1 MLRNEFGEEFIDYE
15 YGATTTGNTI
25 MEQIKLFQKAKL
37 VVGPHGAGL
46 TNIVWTP
53 PGLLFFSYYYS
64 RERLTREKRNRNPA
78 R

>member
-37 VVGPHGAGL
+37 VVGPTVL
-46 TNIVWTP
+46 V
-53 PGLLFFSYYYS
+53 
-64 RERLTREKRNRNPA
+64 
-78 R
+78 